1 MLKYNP
7 NLKHIARNLPMKMTP
22 CEPILWTRL
31 RKKQLQSTQFYRQKP
46 IGTYIVN
53 FYAPKAKLVVKV
65 DGLQHLDLEHRQNDM
80 EQDAC
85 LASQGLRILRF
96 SNEEVSHGLD
106 ALVDAIL
113 KSFDGPSRR
122 NPPSPLC

>member
-1 MLKYNP
+1 M
-7 NLKHIARNLPMKMTP
+7 
-22 CEPILWTRL
+22 
-31 RKKQLQSTQFYRQKP
+31 
-46 IGTYIVN
+46 N

-65 DGLQHLDLEHRQNDM
+65 DEPQHLDLEHRQNDM

-106 ALVDAIL
+106 AVVDAIL
-113 KSFDGPSRR
+113 KVLMDQVGEIPL
-122 NPPSPLC
+122 PPFIKRGNKADR